1 MSVCTVFWESNM
13 YFNETSTDV
22 LLKDL
27 MSLEFKT
34 SSVFPQSSKHQK
46 LLCYSR
52 VGFLTCLF
60 VWASDELIGTRTDWL
75 LLREGGNFSVILWLI
90 IAPKYVTVPTPSEVF
105 DRRLWCVFT
114 QAGRQTDSYL
124 APTPREVTQVLLT
137 VCCRRLYVV
146 NRQKTLCYCGWIK
159 RLKNDSASPVI
170 TACLLETVRVFYTTC
185 VAVVIEDWTDH
196 WREYLTCNSC
206 TEM

>member
-1 MSVCTVFWESNM
+1 MRLEDHLALTRSTRLLRTVRRTAKRWGRNSLCALKVIRQIIWMQIGEVNNATDECASRFWEANM

-27 MSLEFKT
+27 TSLEFKT
-34 SSVFPQSSKHQK
+34 CPVFPQSSKHQK

-60 VWASDELIGTRTDWL
+60 VWASDELIGTGTDWL

-90 IAPKYVTVPTPSEVF
+90 IALKYVTVPTPSEVF

-124 APTPREVTQVLLT
+124 APTP
-137 VCCRRLYVV
+137 
-146 NRQKTLCYCGWIK
+146 
-159 RLKNDSASPVI
+159 
-170 TACLLETVRVFYTTC
+170 
-185 VAVVIEDWTDH
+185 
-196 WREYLTCNSC
+196 
-206 TEM
+206 